1 MNLKLS
7 YIADALAEFHTAYP
21 GVRMDHD
28 GYFEISAAVIN
39 ANKQFDTGKPYK
51 VPFSLWETA
60 E

>member
-1 MNLKLS
+1 MNTKLS
-7 YIADALAEFHTAYP
+7 YLADALAAFHIAYP

-39 ANKQFDTGKPYK
+39 ANEQFDAGQPYK

-60 E
+60 K